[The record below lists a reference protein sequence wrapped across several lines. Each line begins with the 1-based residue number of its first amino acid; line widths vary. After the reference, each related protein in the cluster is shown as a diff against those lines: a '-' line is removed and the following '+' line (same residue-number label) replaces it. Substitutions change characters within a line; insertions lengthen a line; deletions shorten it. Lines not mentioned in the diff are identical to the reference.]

1 MLVDLRDQYTLFLD
15 VNRIFLPVTVDVSDY
30 YHLQVE
36 EQLIP
41 IFHDNRMRQQV
52 NI

>member
-1 MLVDLRDQYTLFLD
+1 MLVDPRDKYTHFLE

-41 IFHDNRMRQQV
+41 IFTTNGMRQQV